1 MANIL
6 NKLLQLALRKIPE
19 DIGALPDAPPDPSK
33 RNLLKG
39 GAALGALGAIPVVK
53 KVGPRIVDELSSQ
66 VPSGIKMEAD
76 EVANIVQELS
86 PPKTFGKF
94 EDLSLDKELDM
105 AKDYYEFMYKKPI
118 TKKKLLETDMAEYLG
133 YFDFGEDATVDA
145 AYKFKGHPRIID
157 EVGSEFLEDYATEA
171 EIEEFMKM
179 IDKKYFPDFTGGGGM
194 YGGSAGMDL
203 AAKAYQEAF
212 PKRKFD
218 GIYDEQFKEW
228 LESKV
233 GNTKYYKQIKKFGEE
248 RFKKKK

>member
-6 NKLLQLALRKIPE
+6 KKLLQSVLKIPE
-19 DIGALPDAPPDPSK
+19 GAGSLPDAPPDPTK

-39 GAALGALGAIPVVK
+39 GAALGALSAIPVAK
-53 KVGPRIVDELSSQ
+53 KV
-66 VPSGIKMEAD
+66 VPKIAEEFSTPSVKMDLGDVSNIIK
-76 EVANIVQELS
+76 EVT
-86 PPKTFGKF
+86 PPLTYGKF

-145 AYKFKGHPRIID
+145 AYKFRGNPRIID
-157 EVGSEFLEDYATEA
+157 EVGDEYLEDYATEA
-171 EIEEFMKM
+171 DIEKFYEK
-179 IDKKYFPDFTGGGGM
+179 IRKKYYPEFTGGGNM
-194 YGGSAGMDL
+194 YGGPAGMDL
-203 AAKAYQEAF
+203 AAKAYKEAF
-212 PKRKFD
+212 PKREFD
-218 GIYDEQFKEW
+218 GIYDERFKKW

-248 RFKKKK
+248 RFKKRK